1 MVSFCPKIRG
11 NSTLSSAKSD
21 YERQDINPKVVILV
35 SVVSVIILVVILV
48 LLSDYF
54 MIEKENIVYETNL
67 KPVSADL
74 REIRSME
81 TETLT
86 NYKLLDK
93 DNGIYQIPIERAMQL
108 IAEESFKT
116 RLNALRKAR

>member
-1 MVSFCPKIRG
+1 M
-11 NSTLSSAKSD
+11 SATHSD

-35 SVVSVIILVVILV
+35 SVVSVIILIVILV

>member
-1 MVSFCPKIRG
+1 M
-11 NSTLSSAKSD
+11 SATNSD

-35 SVVSVIILVVILV
+35 SVVSVMILIVILV

-74 REIRSME
+74 REIHSME

-108 IAEESFKT
+108 ISEESFRT

>member
-1 MVSFCPKIRG
+1 MMSIRQI
-11 NSTLSSAKSD
+11 D
-21 YERQDINPKVVILV
+21 
-35 SVVSVIILVVILV
+35 
-48 LLSDYF
+48 F

-74 REIRSME
+74 REIHSME

-93 DNGIYQIPIERAMQL
+93 DNGIYQIPIDRAMQL

>member
-1 MVSFCPKIRG
+1 
-11 NSTLSSAKSD
+11 
-21 YERQDINPKVVILV
+21 
-35 SVVSVIILVVILV
+35 
-48 LLSDYF
+48 
-54 MIEKENIVYETNL
+54 MIQKENIVYETNL

>member
-1 MVSFCPKIRG
+1 
-11 NSTLSSAKSD
+11 LSATQSG
-21 YERQDINPKVVILV
+21 YDINPKVVILV
-35 SVVSVIILVVILV
+35 SVVSVIILVMILI

-54 MIEKENIVYETNL
+54 MIEKENLVYETNL
-67 KPVSADL
+67 KTVSADL

-81 TETLT
+81 TEILT

-116 RLNALRKAR
+116 RINALRKAR

>member
-1 MVSFCPKIRG
+1 
-11 NSTLSSAKSD
+11 LSATHSD
-21 YERQDINPKVVILV
+21 YERQDINPRTVIA
-35 SVVSVIILVVILV
+35 VSVIGTIILIVILV
-48 LLSDYF
+48 LLTDYF

-81 TETLT
+81 TEILT

-116 RLNALRKAR
+116 RLNALRNAR